1 MGSIRMILTDQ
12 EIQGAILEV
21 ANQVVKEKGSV
32 KGAIFILL
40 EKTRD
45 WGVDTKDIVRNCS
58 ILESRGLVEQWAIKM
73 VGNEQSPVI
82 SITAK
87 GMEQYEENRRAE
99 GRRTVSSDSDKE
111 AAPQD
116 PIVKGIHLLMTDL
129 NHIRRH
135 FAKANKLDLTTQR
148 LDRWKS
154 RSAEYLNENI
164 SAGEAYKFSKISGKA
179 KELAWNMPKEL
190 ENYMTYLRALY
201 EDMESRTQLTS
212 SPPARSEIRME
223 KPTINMGGK
232 VFIVHGRDR
241 TMKAD
246 VARFLEKLELK
257 PIILHEQPNKGRTII
272 EKFEDHSQVA
282 YAIVLLIGD
291 DIRETIL

>member
-1 MGSIRMILTDQ
+1 MILTDQ

-58 ILESRGLVEQWAIKM
+58 ILESRGLVEQWVIKM

-241 TMKAD
+241 TMKAE

-272 EKFEDHSQVA
+272 EKFEDHSRVA